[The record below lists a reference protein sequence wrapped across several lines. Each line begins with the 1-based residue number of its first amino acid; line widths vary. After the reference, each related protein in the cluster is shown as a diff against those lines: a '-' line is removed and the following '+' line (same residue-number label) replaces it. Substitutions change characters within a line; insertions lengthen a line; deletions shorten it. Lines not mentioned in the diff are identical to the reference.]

1 MMRGMRR
8 LTLLSGFLA
17 VFLLAGCATWLMK
30 GEPPEVL
37 VTNVT
42 PLEASAF
49 EQRLQ
54 VDLRIRNP
62 NDFDLAVT
70 GIDFRLDLN
79 GNRLVRG
86 LGNKELVV
94 PRLSDAV
101 TTVETSTSTLQVV
114 RQLLSFSGNQSLTYH
129 VTGVLHTKDGR
140 LPFDTSGLLLDKGAL
155 SVLPLPSNRS
165 QRTAGKRQVAQT
177 AYPARPQQCEQTRR
191 TPCGT
196 LSLRAMRE
204 RSWEAVS
211 AAC

>member
-1 MMRGMRR
+1 MNR
-8 LTLLSGFLA
+8 LRVVAG
-17 VFLLAGCATWLMK
+17 LLAALMVSGCASWMMK

-79 GNRLVRG
+79 GNRLARG

-101 TTVETSTSTLQVV
+101 TSVETSTSTLQVV

-129 VTGVLHTKDGR
+129 LTGVVHTKEGR
-140 LPFDTSGLLLDKGAL
+140 LPFDNSGVLLEKGAL
-155 SVLPLPSNRS
+155 SGSP
-165 QRTAGKRQVAQT
+165 AAQ
-177 AYPARPQQCEQTRR
+177 
-191 TPCGT
+191 
-196 LSLRAMRE
+196 
-204 RSWEAVS
+204 
-211 AAC
+211 

>member
-8 LTLLSGFLA
+8 LIALAGLLA
-17 VFLLAGCATWLMK
+17 VAILPGCASWLMK

-37 VTNVT
+37 VSNVT

-79 GNRLVRG
+79 GNRLARG
-86 LGNKELVV
+86 LGNKELIV

-101 TTVETSTSTLQVV
+101 TSVETSTSTLQVV
-114 RQLLSFSGNQSLTYH
+114 RQLLSFSGDQSLTYH
-129 VTGVLHTKDGR
+129 VTGVLHTKNGR
-140 LPFDTSGLLLDKGAL
+140 LPFDNSGTLLEKEAL
-155 SVLPLPSNRS
+155 SGSPP
-165 QRTAGKRQVAQT
+165 AQ
-177 AYPARPQQCEQTRR
+177 
-191 TPCGT
+191 
-196 LSLRAMRE
+196 
-204 RSWEAVS
+204 
-211 AAC
+211 

>member
-1 MMRGMRR
+1 MMCMMRR
-8 LTLLSGFLA
+8 LIALAGLLA
-17 VFLLAGCATWLMK
+17 VAILPGCASWLMK

-37 VTNVT
+37 VSNVT

-79 GNRLVRG
+79 GNRLARG
-86 LGNKELVV
+86 LGNKELIV

-101 TTVETSTSTLQVV
+101 TSVETSTSTLQVV
-114 RQLLSFSGNQSLTYH
+114 RQLLSFSGDQSLTYH

-140 LPFDTSGLLLDKGAL
+140 LPFDNSGTLLEKEAL
-155 SVLPLPSNRS
+155 SGSPP
-165 QRTAGKRQVAQT
+165 AQ
-177 AYPARPQQCEQTRR
+177 
-191 TPCGT
+191 
-196 LSLRAMRE
+196 
-204 RSWEAVS
+204 
-211 AAC
+211 

>member
-1 MMRGMRR
+1 MIGGMKRTR
-8 LTLLSGFLA
+8 TLVGILTALIFS
-17 VFLLAGCATWLMK
+17 GCASWMMK

-79 GNRLVRG
+79 GNRLARG

-101 TTVETSTSTLQVV
+101 TSVETSTSTLQVV

-129 VTGVLHTKDGR
+129 LTGVVHTKEGR
-140 LPFDTSGLLLDKGAL
+140 LPFDNSGVLLEQGAL
-155 SVLPLPSNRS
+155 SGSP
-165 QRTAGKRQVAQT
+165 TAQ
-177 AYPARPQQCEQTRR
+177 
-191 TPCGT
+191 
-196 LSLRAMRE
+196 
-204 RSWEAVS
+204 
-211 AAC
+211 

>member
-1 MMRGMRR
+1 MIGSMNQRR
-8 LTLLSGFLA
+8 ALAGLLTLLI
-17 VFLLAGCATWLMK
+17 VPGCASWMMK

-79 GNRLVRG
+79 GNRLARG

-101 TTVETSTSTLQVV
+101 TSVETSTSTLQVV
-114 RQLLSFSGNQSLTYH
+114 RQLLSFSGDQSLTYH
-129 VTGVLHTKDGR
+129 LTGVVHTKEGR
-140 LPFDTSGLLLDKGAL
+140 LPFDNSGVLLDKGTV
-155 SVLPLPSNRS
+155 SGSPS
-165 QRTAGKRQVAQT
+165 AQ
-177 AYPARPQQCEQTRR
+177 
-191 TPCGT
+191 
-196 LSLRAMRE
+196 
-204 RSWEAVS
+204 
-211 AAC
+211 

>member
-1 MMRGMRR
+1 MMHGMRHLR
-8 LTLLSGFLA
+8 LPIGSLA

-42 PLEASAF
+42 PLEATAF

-70 GIDFRLDLN
+70 GIDVRLDLN
-79 GNRLVRG
+79 GNRLARG

-101 TTVETSTSTLQVV
+101 TSIETSTSTLQVV
-114 RQLLSFSGNQSLTYH
+114 RQLLSFSGDQSLAYH

-140 LPFDTSGLLLDKGAL
+140 LPFDNSGVLLEQGAL
-155 SVLPLPSNRS
+155 SGSS
-165 QRTAGKRQVAQT
+165 
-177 AYPARPQQCEQTRR
+177 PAR
-191 TPCGT
+191 
-196 LSLRAMRE
+196 
-204 RSWEAVS
+204 
-211 AAC
+211 

>member
-1 MMRGMRR
+1 MNR
-8 LTLLSGFLA
+8 LRVLSG
-17 VFLLAGCATWLMK
+17 LLIALIWSGCASWMMK

-79 GNRLVRG
+79 GNRLARG

-94 PRLSDAV
+94 PRLSDAL
-101 TTVETSTSTLQVV
+101 TSVETSTSTLQVV
-114 RQLLSFSGNQSLTYH
+114 RQLLSFSGDQSLTYRL
-129 VTGVLHTKDGR
+129 TGVVHTKEGR
-140 LPFDTSGLLLDKGAL
+140 LPFDNSGTLLEKGAL
-155 SVLPLPSNRS
+155 S
-165 QRTAGKRQVAQT
+165 G
-177 AYPARPQQCEQTRR
+177 YPATQ
-191 TPCGT
+191 
-196 LSLRAMRE
+196 
-204 RSWEAVS
+204 
-211 AAC
+211 